1 MGCRMSDKIGVLE
14 MSSSGR
20 WEIKYP
26 DGDTPMQITSG
37 DQFYIE
43 VSGSGGMEL
52 TTMESRRGQ
61 YYSIDEHPL
70 RAGLRASFVGNRFW
84 Q

>member
-1 MGCRMSDKIGVLE
+1 MSDKIGILK

-20 WEIKYP
+20 WEIEYTDSDP
-26 DGDTPMQITSG
+26 IQITSG

-43 VSGSGGMEL
+43 VSGSGSMEL
-52 TTMESRRGQ
+52 TCMESRRGQ

-70 RAGLRASFVGNRFW
+70 RDGLRASFVGNRFW